1 MKRTNEGI
9 IRLVEELV
17 EQLESYQE
25 NVLDPSAE
33 KQPHY
38 IGDDH
43 FDIALS
49 CRKAKKLLAMHAR
62 EENFENECEEAF
74 KEIVR
79 QRNKL
84 GLGLMQK
91 GEFSRNVTS
100 EELSEVMALV
110 DKLGNL
116 LRKAIWNWQRLTN
129 M

>member
-25 NVLDPSAE
+25 NVLEPLAE
-33 KQPHY
+33 QQPHD

-43 FDIALS
+43 FDIVLS
-49 CRKAKKLLAMHAR
+49 CRKAKKLLAIHTR
-62 EENFENECEEAF
+62 EENFEQECEKAF

-84 GLGLMQK
+84 RLKPLG
-91 GEFSRNVTS
+91 EDEISRDITF
-100 EELSEVMALV
+100 EELSEVMELA

-116 LRKAIWNWQRLTN
+116 LRKAIWNWRRLTDK
-129 M
+129 

>member
-25 NVLDPSAE
+25 NVLDHSTK
-33 KQPHY
+33 KQAHY

-49 CRKAKKLLAMHAR
+49 CRKAKKLLAIHAR
-62 EENFENECEEAF
+62 EETFEKECDNAF

-84 GLGLMQK
+84 GLGIT
-91 GEFSRNVTS
+91 GYNTFSRNVTS
-100 EELSEVMALV
+100 EELSEVMELV
-110 DKLGNL
+110 DNLGNL
-116 LRKAIWNWQRLTN
+116 LRKAIWNWRRLTN
-129 M
+129 K